1 MPRTYERK
9 RMIPPEWW
17 DKDLR
22 AYFELWVLDMKQG
35 MQPYAPTTVRT
46 FKRRFI
52 LYTRNGWEDDPPK
65 ALTLDDVFHTPNVY
79 RVLSM
84 YSVESFSNRHN
95 MLYSLISFAKFLVS
109 MGQLEPTVIDSL
121 RRLRPKR
128 VVPAKKTVLKNLD
141 QITSLKDAIQ
151 RKRYEADYS
160 RHLDHAIVDTILH
173 TGVRN
178 AELCN
183 LDLDDVDFVQ
193 NVITIRLG
201 KGRKTRRVG
210 LSAQLKQSLQ
220 NYLTIR
226 ATKAPRDSQAVF
238 INRRGSR
245 IKTADIT
252 RRFLKLSKVAGVEIT
267 PHGLRRTFATRHAEA
282 GRPLHLI
289 QKALGHTDIRTTQG
303 YLMSD
308 EQAVINAMQG
318 WD

>member
-1 MPRTYERK
+1 MTRTYERK

-17 DKDLR
+17 DKDLLT
-22 AYFELWVLDMKQG
+22 YFELWVIDMKQG

-52 LYTRNGWEDDPPK
+52 LYTRLGWQENPHVN
-65 ALTLDDVFHTPNVY
+65 LTLEDVFLISNVY
-79 RVLSM
+79 RVLST

-95 MLYSLISFAKFLVS
+95 MLYSLVSFAKFLVS
-109 MGQLEPTVIDSL
+109 MGQLDPTVIDQL

-128 VVPAKKTVLKNLD
+128 VIPAKKTVLKNLE
-141 QITSLKDAIQ
+141 QITSLKEAIHT
-151 RKRYEADYS
+151 KRYEAEYS
-160 RHLDHAIVDTILH
+160 RHLDQAIVDTILH
-173 TGVRN
+173 TGIRN

-183 LDLDDVDFVQ
+183 LDLDDVDFNQ

-201 KGRKTRRVG
+201 KGRKTRKVG
-210 LSAQLKQSLQ
+210 LSSQLKQSLSQ
-220 NYLTIR
+220 YLDVR
-226 ATKAPRDSQAVF
+226 QSKAPRDSQAVF

-252 RRFLKLSKVAGVEIT
+252 RRFLKLSKIAGVEIT

-308 EQAVINAMQG
+308 EQAVIEAMQG

>member
-1 MPRTYERK
+1 
-9 RMIPPEWW
+9 MIPPEWW
-17 DKDLR
+17 DKDLLT
-22 AYFELWVLDMKQG
+22 YFELWVIDMKQG

-52 LYTRNGWEDDPPK
+52 LYTRLGWQDNPPK
-65 ALTLDDVFHTPNVY
+65 SLTLDDIYHIPNVY
-79 RVLSM
+79 RVLST

-95 MLYSLISFAKFLVS
+95 MLYSLVSFAKFLVN
-109 MGQLEPTVIDSL
+109 MGQFDPSVIDQL

-128 VVPAKKTVLKNLD
+128 VVPAKKTVLKNID
-141 QITSLKDAIQ
+141 QIDALKGAIAT
-151 RKRYEADYS
+151 KRYEAEYS
-160 RHLDHAIVDTILH
+160 RHLDKVIVETILS
-173 TGVRN
+173 TGIRN
-178 AELCN
+178 QELCN
-183 LDLDDVDFVQ
+183 LNLDDIDFGN
-193 NVITIRLG
+193 NVITIHLG
-201 KGRKTRRVG
+201 KGRKTRKVG
-210 LSAQLKQSLQ
+210 LSEGLTRILQS
-220 NYLTIR
+220 YLPIR
-226 ATKAPRDSQAVF
+226 QTKVREERQALF

-252 RRFLKLSKVAGVEIT
+252 RRFLKLSKLTGVPIT

-308 EQAVINAMQG
+308 EQAVIEAMQG